1 MTIIPFIV
9 LVLSQFNGVPMF
21 MNFNQ
26 LPDNHMMIV
35 NDSVMGG
42 LSTSNV
48 TRNENG
54 LFYNGNVSLEN
65 NGGFASLRMLWPFDV
80 NEEFKKIKIH
90 IKGDGKIYQFRLRTN
105 LGFDGAAY
113 VYEFKTTKDKWQTV
127 EMELKEF
134 VPSFRGRK
142 LTNMPKLTLKDV
154 KQMGVLIASY
164 QTGDFE
170 FKLKSIELV
179 KQQ

>member
-1 MTIIPFIV
+1 MTTIYLLF
-9 LVLSQFNGVPMF
+9 LVLSQINGETMRI
-21 MNFNQ
+21 NFNQ
-26 LPDNHMMIV
+26 LPDNHIMIV

-42 LSTSNV
+42 LSSSQFNHH
-48 TRNENG
+48 NESLG
-54 LFYNGNVSLEN
+54 FEGTVSLDN
-65 NGGFASLRMLWPFDV
+65 NGGFASLRMLWPFESDV
-80 NEEFKKIKIH
+80 TYDKIKLK

-105 LGFDGAAY
+105 LGYDGAAY
-113 VYEFKTTKDKWQTV
+113 VYEFKTTKDKWQII

-134 VPSFRGRK
+134 IPSFRGRK
-142 LTNMPKLTLKDV
+142 LINMPKLTLKDV

-179 KQQ
+179 NQQ